1 MQIQKN
7 ILAIERIVRGILC
20 SNKDENK
27 GFFNKYLHIEEI
39 ARRDLKI
46 PIVYKFKERGDC
58 QLVVYSKNN
67 HISIAYRSNDIN
79 LEILP
84 DQSLQEIQELCCK
97 LDQQIQTKRLYFSP
111 TPDQEFVNDL
121 LAANIGDIFCYNTR
135 NSFVCIDD
143 KAGSKKF
150 RYAFSGNIKEVCLEN
165 FNIEEEFVVKDKD
178 SHDLKFM
185 YSLAYSS
192 ESSSVSRRKYDYN
205 ALGGYTHLVK
215 LEEEYQNKPFTV
227 FEIGNYKLRLVN
239 SELPDGQTVSCWY
252 SPEGHQIPRDKIGLM
267 FAWAKTVSA
276 DIEMVD
282 ENWMPNRNTIGNEY
296 ENINNAIS
304 SHNVEK
310 MLDAIYECCRVN
322 NNFSSVSFSG
332 LCENDNNFTPV
343 TFAFSYDEQGLSVF
357 KCIYEKDSNAYV
369 ESSQDEFL
377 AFYKQRYQSVKNITL
392 QQYKNYSPK
401 EQDIIFKEI
410 VKKSSNNSKGIIGK
424 ISSEERSQIN
434 KMLNSYLEDKRNGR
448 EYAPIKDIVSEKHI
462 HTSGNDKSDL
472 SDEVIEKD

>member
-1 MQIQKN
+1 MIKEGVLTLQIQKN

-58 QLVVYSKNN
+58 QLVVCSKNN

-185 YSLAYSS
+185 YSLAYNS

-205 ALGGYTHLVK
+205 ALDGYTHLVK

-282 ENWMPNRNTIGNEY
+282 GNWIPNRNTIGNEY

-332 LCENDNNFTPV
+332 LFENDYNFTPV
-343 TFAFSYDEQGLSVF
+343 TFAFSYKNGEPYVYKLVHNKEQS
-357 KCIYEKDSNAYV
+357 YV
-369 ESSQDEFL
+369 EQSSVKEFL
-377 AFYKQRYQSVKNITL
+377 DFYEQRYNDVKGITL
-392 QQYKNYSPK
+392 ARFDNLEEKNK
-401 EQDIIFKEI
+401 DVLFRKI
-410 VKKSSNNSKGIIGK
+410 VDASNNKWILGCAMPDAN
-424 ISSEERSQIN
+424 IN
-434 KMLNSYLEDKRNGR
+434 DDILLNSYLQEQINSERNR
-448 EYAPIKDIVSEKHI
+448 ENAELEP
-462 HTSGNDKSDL
+462 DL
-472 SDEVIEKD
+472 GGK